1 MAERTRAFKDVRGEP
16 IGPIPRRQPFLAPR
30 PRERF
35 AFAALLTLT
44 LSLGLFSSML
54 WIQIQSPHP
63 TVAVDLDASHTRGP
77 IEHRNQLPEDVP
89 EDSIEVR
96 VEPDLA
102 PDDLAEISRARAA
115 VAEADRLQRYAAQ
128 QSRQVVAKL
137 RSEGLSGA
145 DIAALV
151 DVSPQRVSQLLKPA
165 KHAVSATRQVRK
177 PRASA

>member
-1 MAERTRAFKDVRGEP
+1 MITYVVRAARSGRGWILTAPEVQGAVSYVRGLGGAQAHARGA
-16 IGPIPRRQPFLAPR
+16 I
-30 PRERF
+30 
-35 AFAALLTLT
+35 AFVL
-44 LSLGLFSSML
+44 
-54 WIQIQSPHP
+54 
-63 TVAVDLDASHTRGP
+63 
-77 IEHRNQLPEDVP
+77 DVP

-115 VAEADRLQRYAAQ
+115 VAEADRLQRDAAQ

-137 RSEGLSGA
+137 HREGLSGA

-151 DVSPQRVSQLLKPA
+151 DVSPQRVSQLLKSA
-165 KHAVSATRQVRK
+165 KQVVTATPQGRK

>member
-1 MAERTRAFKDVRGEP
+1 VTTYVVRAARSGRGWILTVPEVQGAVSYVRGL
-16 IGPIPRRQPFLAPR
+16 GGAPAHA
-30 PRERF
+30 REAI
-35 AFAALLTLT
+35 AFVL
-44 LSLGLFSSML
+44 
-54 WIQIQSPHP
+54 
-63 TVAVDLDASHTRGP
+63 
-77 IEHRNQLPEDVP
+77 DVP
-89 EDSIEVR
+89 EDSIGVH

-115 VAEADRLQRYAAQ
+115 VAEADRLQRDAAQ

-137 RSEGLSGA
+137 HREGLSGA

-165 KHAVSATRQVRK
+165 KHVVSATRQVRK